1 MANIERDNRILL
13 EKMAYTIRNKGQLD
27 NQNSAVPKSLS
38 KGRREREM
46 LRIAKENVNML
57 KRITNKR
64 PAISIDKL
72 EKDWKQNLQFMDN
85 ISAFPDEVL
94 ASKKSTD

>member
-1 MANIERDNRILL
+1 
-13 EKMAYTIRNKGQLD
+13 
-27 NQNSAVPKSLS
+27 
-38 KGRREREM
+38 M

-94 ASKKSTD
+94 ASKKSTDWWLHLKWLDTEREHENATNTKSFK